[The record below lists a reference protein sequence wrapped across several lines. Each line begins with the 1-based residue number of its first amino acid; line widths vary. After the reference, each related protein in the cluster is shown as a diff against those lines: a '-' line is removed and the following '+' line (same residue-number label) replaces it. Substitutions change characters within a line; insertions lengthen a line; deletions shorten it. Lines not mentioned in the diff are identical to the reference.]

1 MSLMQLLKRSTDW
14 QFLTI
19 ITIAAGFIY
28 NSWPLGYILNPPVA
42 HALASNLEGVH
53 QPYNW
58 VFIGGDVISSVML
71 IAVCAY
77 LIKRYAK
84 GRAWLKIVTISSV
97 LFSIF
102 TIVDA
107 ALPLKCVAVTED
119 CPSFTHD
126 PLLFVHGVV
135 SILASVFL
143 FVAIFYLWR
152 QLPRSWYLQTILVGY
167 ILFGIFSLI
176 DALTPGKGVLSQ
188 HFYITL
194 CSVCI
199 AVIPFTVKKSMDANK
214 PHTLQKATSLSA

>member
-1 MSLMQLLKRSTDW
+1 MLLKHINEW
-14 QFLTI
+14 QFLTV
-19 ITIAAGFIY
+19 IAVISGLIY

-42 HALASNLEGVH
+42 HALASNLEGLH

-58 VFIGGDVISSVML
+58 VFISGDVVSSL
-71 IAVCAY
+71 I
-77 LIKRYAK
+77 LIGICLFLLKKYGK
-84 GRAWLKIVTISSV
+84 GRKWLQAVMVCSV

-107 ALPLKCVAVTED
+107 ALPLKCVAITED

-126 PLLFVHGVV
+126 PLLFVHGVF

-143 FVAIFYLWR
+143 FIAIFYLWR
-152 QLPRSWYLQTILVGY
+152 QLPKSWYLQTILIGY

-199 AVIPFTVKKSMDANK
+199 AVIPWTVNKSLVLEHYKTM
-214 PHTLQKATSLSA
+214 